1 MAAGSGWERRSGRR
15 KKNFRT
21 SSKSIVCTSSS
32 PTGWCHCHHDTTSA
46 SCRAEPR
53 SVGALDRTPLPVGSL
68 ASEKSTIYTVLFLR
82 GQAPSAWLDS
92 TLHSSSTRR
101 DGTAGTLSLRCWIDS
116 VRPTDR
122 RYREGGVCF
131 IRMIAPSATETEPH
145 TRTCTCIPPD
155 KKKMDSNHLF
165 SYALLGF

>member
-46 SCRAEPR
+46 SCRAEPEPR

-68 ASEKSTIYTVLFLR
+68 ASEKSTIYTRFLFFSDVR
-82 GQAPSAWLDS
+82 IIARSSPCSIASSSSDKTVISDPSARTGIAQS
-92 TLHSSSTRR
+92 HRHSVPQSPHGAKQRTQQHKVPTTVARTRATRSQRHTRR
-101 DGTAGTLSLRCWIDS
+101 G
-116 VRPTDR
+116 R
-122 RYREGGVCF
+122 R
-131 IRMIAPSATETEPH
+131 I
-145 TRTCTCIPPD
+145 
-155 KKKMDSNHLF
+155 
-165 SYALLGF
+165 